1 MVSHHA
7 RGIVA
12 AREVRE
18 ADSQAA
24 PPAAQHRGAGC
35 GSGEKLAILTANG
48 GEPTTLIQLVDISPA
63 ALDMAQYRL
72 EAIGYHNVLAHQSTY
87 EEGLV
92 QVARSRPTEGA
103 LILLFLGSNI
113 GNFDP
118 PVARELLRRIRAAL
132 RPGDAF
138 LLGSDLVKPERDLLL
153 AYDDPLHVTA
163 AFNRNL
169 LRRIND
175 ELDATFDLEAFAHR
189 ALWDRGERRVEMRL
203 VSRRRQTVEIGA
215 ADYAV
220 TLEAGEEIWTESSH
234 KYEVD
239 QVIAEGRIAGFDGA
253 EQWVDEDARFA
264 LTRFMVAVAGRLKPA
279 PTAVVGAGLQPAQRF
294 RRNPRNGPQ
303 KLLVRLHVAVDRTWR
318 STRRPRFRICSAML
332 RAQRNAVNVAPAL
345 VDIRWISSRF
355 RARTYAMISVSAC
368 GIA

>member
-1 MVSHHA
+1 MSGRTQPA
-7 RGIVA
+7 SPA
-12 AREVRE
+12 TAREVFATEVRE
-18 ADSQAA
+18 YLERTPRQLPSKYLYDELGSSLFEAICRLPWYRITRAESSLLAKFA
-24 PPAAQHRGAGC
+24 KAILKPLRRPLSIAELGC

-48 GEPTTLIQLVDISPA
+48 GEPTALIQLVDISPA

-92 QVARSRPTEGA
+92 QVARSRPPEGA

-118 PVARELLRRIRAAL
+118 PVARELLSRIRATL

-189 ALWDRGERRVEMRL
+189 ALWDREERRVEMRL

-239 QVIAEGRIAGFDGA
+239 QVIAEGRVAGFDGA
-253 EQWVDEDARFA
+253 EQWVDQDARFA
-264 LTRFMVAVAGRLKPA
+264 LTRFMVA
-279 PTAVVGAGLQPAQRF
+279 
-294 RRNPRNGPQ
+294 
-303 KLLVRLHVAVDRTWR
+303 
-318 STRRPRFRICSAML
+318 
-332 RAQRNAVNVAPAL
+332 
-345 VDIRWISSRF
+345 
-355 RARTYAMISVSAC
+355 
-368 GIA
+368 